1 MSFSKILVTG
11 NKGILGSEIVKL
23 LGNRAISFRT
33 NENKRNI
40 MNVKEID
47 EAMSNVEAIIHCA
60 AKIPGSNEKITNYD
74 VNTLGTKLIV
84 EAANRY
90 HVPILHV
97 SSQAVYGLPTKL
109 PVDENYSYTG
119 EIDEYATS
127 KLIAEKICIDKSET
141 KLAIMRVSSIYSE
154 KTLSRNEIIGNL
166 IRQALNGKI
175 EIYGSGNRVYDFVH
189 VSDVSNVAI
198 NLLGENG
205 IFNVGSGTP
214 TSINELSAIIHNYIK
229 CEISY
234 NMKESN
240 IKGIWLNI
248 NKIKQLISYNPICL
262 DEGLVLSGIKDF

>member
-119 EIDEYATS
+119 EVDEYATS
-127 KLIAEKICIDKSET
+127 KLISEKTCIDKSET